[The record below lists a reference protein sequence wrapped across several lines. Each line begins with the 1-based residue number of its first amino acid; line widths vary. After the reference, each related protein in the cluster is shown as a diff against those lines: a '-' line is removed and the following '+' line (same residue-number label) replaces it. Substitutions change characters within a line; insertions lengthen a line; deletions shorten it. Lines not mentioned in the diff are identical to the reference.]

1 MEYTVNQ
8 LSKLA
13 GVIGRTL
20 RYYDQIGLLK
30 PKRVS
35 SSGYRI
41 YGTEEIAL
49 LQQILFYRKLEMPLE
64 EIKEIILAAD
74 FDQEKALLL
83 HQQRLEMKKAQL
95 DTLLVTIEKTLA
107 DKRGERQ
114 MTDNEKFEGF
124 KQRLLDENETTYG
137 QEIRGKYGEKVVDQS
152 NQKVAKMSEAQF
164 AEWQELDKELQ
175 QELAVAMVKGDA
187 SSNAAQHVAELHKKW
202 LGFTWPDYSPEAH
215 RNLAEMYV
223 SDERFTAYYDER
235 AGKGAAAF
243 LREIIN
249 HFTKN

>member
-1 MEYTVNQ
+1 MDYTVNQ
-8 LSKLA
+8 LSKIA
-13 GVIGRTL
+13 GVSGRTL

-41 YGTEEIAL
+41 YGTEEVAL
-49 LQQILFYRKLEMPLE
+49 LQQILFYRNLEMPLE
-64 EIKEIILAAD
+64 EIKEIVLAAD

-83 HQQRLEMKKAQL
+83 HQQRLKMKKAQL
-95 DTLLVTIEKTLA
+95 DTLLLTIEKTLA

-124 KQRLLDENETTYG
+124 KQKIIDENETTYG
-137 QEIRGKYGEKVVDQS
+137 QEVRKTYGGKAVDQS
-152 NQKVAKMSEAQF
+152 NQKFAGMSEAQF
-164 AEWQELDKELQ
+164 AEWQELDETIQ
-175 QELAVAMVKGDA
+175 QKLAAAMIDGDA
-187 SSNAAQHVAELHKKW
+187 SSDAAQHIAELHKKW
-202 LGFTWPDYSPEAH
+202 LSFTWPDYSREAH

-243 LREIIN
+243 LRDAIN
-249 HFTKN
+249 QFTKN

>member
-13 GVIGRTL
+13 GVSGRTL

-137 QEIRGKYGEKVVDQS
+137 QEIREKYGEKVVDQS
-152 NQKVAKMSEAQF
+152 NQKVAGMSEVQF

-175 QELAVAMVKGDA
+175 RELASAMMDGDA
-187 SSNAAQHVAELHKKW
+187 SSDAAQHVAELHKKW
-202 LGFTWPDYSPEAH
+202 LSFTWSDYSPEAH

-243 LREIIN
+243 LRKAIN

>member
-13 GVIGRTL
+13 GVSGRTL

-107 DKRGERQ
+107 DKR
-114 MTDNEKFEGF
+114 
-124 KQRLLDENETTYG
+124 
-137 QEIRGKYGEKVVDQS
+137 
-152 NQKVAKMSEAQF
+152 
-164 AEWQELDKELQ
+164 
-175 QELAVAMVKGDA
+175 
-187 SSNAAQHVAELHKKW
+187 
-202 LGFTWPDYSPEAH
+202 
-215 RNLAEMYV
+215 
-223 SDERFTAYYDER
+223 
-235 AGKGAAAF
+235 
-243 LREIIN
+243 
-249 HFTKN
+249 